1 MTVLLILAV
10 VVYAVYW
17 FARRAAGGTASYT
30 YEQYVD
36 EHGNTIEQVKEN
48 EGNN

>member
-17 FARRAAGGTASYT
+17 FARRAAGGTSSYT